1 MQLNKSIL
9 SGLFIIKPTPF
20 EDHRGF
26 FARTYCKKEFLS
38 IGFNKEFVQFN
49 HSFNLLKGTVRG
61 LHFQK
66 PPYAETKYIRC
77 VQGSIYDVVV
87 DIRKDSP
94 TYLKYFGIELSA
106 ENMVGLLVPEGFAHG
121 FQTLEDNTTVIY
133 HSTAFYS
140 PTAEGGLKFNDSILN
155 ISWKLPPVNISEKDL
170 NHPLIDESFTGL
182 RLT

>member
-1 MQLNKSIL
+1 MHLNESIL
-9 SGLFIIKPTPF
+9 PGLFVIEPIPY
-20 EDHRGF
+20 EDSRGF

-49 HSFNLLKGTVRG
+49 QSFNLLKGTVRG

-77 VQGSIYDVVV
+77 LQGSIYDVAV

-106 ENMVGLLVPEGFAHG
+106 ENMLGLLVPEGFAHG

-133 HSTAFYS
+133 HSTAFYTPS
-140 PTAEGGLKFNDSILN
+140 AEGGLHFNDTELN
-155 ISWKLPPVNISEKDL
+155 ISWKIPPISVSEKDL
-170 NHPLIDESFTGL
+170 NHPLIDGNFTGL
-182 RLT
+182 RVT

>member
-1 MQLNKSIL
+1 MKLIETLLN
-9 SGLFIIKPTPF
+9 GVYIIEPSPI

-49 HSFNLLKGTVRG
+49 HSFNLLKGTIRG

-66 PPYAETKYIRC
+66 PPFAETKYIRC
-77 VQGSIYDVVV
+77 IQGSIYDVVV

-106 ENMVGLLVPEGFAHG
+106 ENMLGLLVPEGFAHG

-133 HSTAFYS
+133 HSTAFYT
-140 PTAEGGLKFNDSILN
+140 PAAEGGVKFNDTVLK
-155 ISWKLPPVNISEKDL
+155 ISWKLPAVNVSEKDL
-170 NHPLIDESFTGL
+170 NHPLIDGSFGGL
-182 RLT
+182 RLA